1 MKAADCDIFTD
12 AATAVDG
19 PQALGR
25 PVEGRMMF
33 SHLAACPGTL
43 TVLHFRVPRTLSH
56 THEYPTS
63 LPFNNYFGGVDFG
76 GLEISIS
83 ATFNRHIPV
92 MESLI
97 VDISGTTA
105 FAAGEVPYEMVGH
118 ELRIGDES
126 LLPEAYT
133 KMNPVLEY
141 DPNDNVIKFTVGGY
155 GYLTVTMWSRFFA

>member
-1 MKAADCDIFTD
+1 MKAANWDIFTD
-12 AATAVDG
+12 AATTVDG
-19 PQALGR
+19 SQDECMGNALQCAGLESR
-25 PVEGRMMF
+25 GF
-33 SHLAACPGTL
+33 GTA
-43 TVLHFRVPRTLSH
+43 SGG
-56 THEYPTS
+56 EYDVFTTGGMSRDTNAS

-105 FAAGEVPYEMVGH
+105 FAAGGVPYEMVGH

-133 KMNPVLEY
+133 NMNPVLEY